1 MKSIFSKLSVITTLF
16 IPAIA
21 NAHPGH
27 DSTAFTSGLTHPF
40 TGLDHLIML
49 FAFGL
54 LVGCLS
60 TSQSRKLGL
69 IALSLLTLLGG
80 LVAGQWFG
88 VMNGVEEAIVASL
101 FVVSIAIS
109 LAFSQSQN
117 VLKLAV
123 ASCVAMMFFHGYAH
137 GVEASG
143 NTSLFAAGMAV
154 GAVILMFAGK
164 KLGFVIA
171 SRWLSVGVAAASS
184 LLLMTA

>member
-123 ASCVAMMFFHGYAH
+123 VSCVAMMFFHGYAH

-143 NTSLFAAGMAV
+143 KRINLIPVETARLEHELAGHDKKHKEMSMQTTNGSL
-154 GAVILMFAGK
+154 
-164 KLGFVIA
+164 A
-171 SRWLSVGVAAASS
+171 SK
-184 LLLMTA
+184 